1 MYKYIKKYLGLA
13 HSFMIQVANG
23 HGKGAN
29 PDHRINVQGCIS
41 QAENCCIFQDKS
53 LTKKIRTIRRQLMKS
68 QFQTTKQLIDKIQ
81 AIFYYSDKIINK
93 TVQQKYIDI
102 VNNIEQS
109 DDISDIE
116 KIIRPNCGC
125 GGKK

>member
-53 LTKKIRTIRRQLMKS
+53 LTKKIRTIRRQLMKK
-68 QFQTTKQLIDKIQ
+68 QFQVSKQEVDKIQ
-81 AIFYYSDKIINK
+81 AMFFYIDKIK
-93 TVQQKYIDI
+93 DKEVDPKYIQI
-102 VNNIEQS
+102 VDNIEQS

-125 GGKK
+125 GGNK

>member
-1 MYKYIKKYLGLA
+1 MYKYIKKYLGLT

-29 PDHRINVQGCIS
+29 PDHRINVQGCLS
-41 QAENCCIFQDKS
+41 QAENCCVFQDKS
-53 LTKKIRTIRRQLMKS
+53 LTKKIRTIRRQLMKK
-68 QFQTTKQLIDKIQ
+68 QFQVSKQEIDKIQ
-81 AIFYYSDKIINK
+81 AMFFYIDKIRDK
-93 TVQQKYIDI
+93 EVDSKYIQI
-102 VNNIEQS
+102 VGNIEQS

-125 GGKK
+125 SGSK